1 MNASAPDRLPQAPLP
16 PVRGAPILIVAGLPG
31 DVLAWGDAL
40 RRRHYPPERNR
51 LPAHVT
57 LFHGLPPSAEG
68 EVHRLLARVA
78 AATPPPEG
86 RISGLM
92 DLGQGTAIAVDSPA
106 LCAIHRDLADSLS
119 GLVQQK
125 DDRPL
130 RPHIT
135 IQNKVAR
142 DQAQALQAELSGQI
156 PPRSFRFPALSTHR
170 WDGESWAFERSWAF
184 RG

>member
-1 MNASAPDRLPQAPLP
+1 MTASAPDRHPQAPLR
-16 PVRGAPILIVAGLPG
+16 PVRGAPILIVAGLPANVQSWADG
-31 DVLAWGDAL
+31 L
-40 RRRHYPPERNR
+40 RQEHYPVERNR
-51 LPAHVT
+51 LAAHVT

-68 EVHRLLARVA
+68 EVHRLLSGIA
-78 AATPPPEG
+78 AATPPLEG

-92 DLGQGTAIAVDSPA
+92 DLGQGTAIALESPQ
-106 LCAIHRDLADSLS
+106 LCAIHAGLAESLS

-125 DDRPL
+125 DNRPL

-142 DQAQALQAELSGQI
+142 NQARALQAELSGRI
-156 PPRSFRFPALSTHR
+156 GTRTFRFPALATHR
-170 WDGESWAFERSWAF
+170 WDGECWAFERQWPF